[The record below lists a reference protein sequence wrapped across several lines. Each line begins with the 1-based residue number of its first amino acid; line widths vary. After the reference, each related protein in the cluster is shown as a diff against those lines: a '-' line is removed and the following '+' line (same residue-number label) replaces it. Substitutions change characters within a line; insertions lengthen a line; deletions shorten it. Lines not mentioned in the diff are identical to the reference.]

1 MHETLFAARFEK
13 ILENITPQEFDALRK
28 VATSVV
34 NFSETNFGRKIAPRG
49 ALVQSLNVLR
59 HVKFIYGSE
68 KPRVFE
74 YGPGCGYLGA
84 LLYNEGYPY
93 AAMDIA
99 QALYLYQN
107 HMWCHVTKGN
117 VIDGAN
123 RSGALEALYHFD
135 ASKLVHLPWWDYY
148 QMDLIEAPRFDI
160 VTINHAICEM
170 HDSALRLALLH
181 IKSML
186 RGRPDEKKLLMFE
199 GWGQSDSGRRAQVN
213 TRLHQYGFRMVHH
226 DLKITAFALQESDLA
241 INHAKFPEMHDVAQP
256 MITADGRLQMS
267 SNQHASWVPTFFTSE
282 QNQLS
287 RKIIEERKFFN
298 PSKTVNLSEVDA
310 MYSALLGTNDYRT
323 ADEKFMALIG
333 LQGIV
338 CNENGDYL

>member
-1 MHETLFAARFEK
+1 
-13 ILENITPQEFDALRK
+13 
-28 VATSVV
+28 
-34 NFSETNFGRKIAPRG
+34 
-49 ALVQSLNVLR
+49 
-59 HVKFIYGSE
+59 
-68 KPRVFE
+68 
-74 YGPGCGYLGA
+74 
-84 LLYNEGYPY
+84 
-93 AAMDIA
+93 
-99 QALYLYQN
+99 
-107 HMWCHVTKGN
+107 
-117 VIDGAN
+117 
-123 RSGALEALYHFD
+123 
-135 ASKLVHLPWWDYY
+135 
-148 QMDLIEAPRFDI
+148 
-160 VTINHAICEM
+160 
-170 HDSALRLALLH
+170 
-181 IKSML
+181 
-186 RGRPDEKKLLMFE
+186 
-199 GWGQSDSGRRAQVN
+199 
-213 TRLHQYGFRMVHH
+213 MVHH